1 MKKDFFR
8 ITALYAVCVIF
19 FFYAVWSFIGY
30 TLPEAKLD
38 IVQAL
43 SGAFG
48 INLPDSFSY
57 ETNDRLRALTVVATI
72 VVLSLGL
79 IVLNVF
85 FSAVITA
92 RLIQPRVALLM
103 SERGALSAKWN
114 AERPHLLVRLSNFH
128 KADLADVTLEAVLT
142 VEEVRSNGIKNE
154 QFLCYLPIPDFT
166 PRKILFMAPRMP
178 WTIAVPC
185 DTRLGNSLTR
195 DYHFNPGVPIS
206 ASFSTGKKIEK
217 VTRTLQILIRGTDT
231 ASYAPFVIHRKIPID
246 TQDGETYTLH
256 LHRGGFK
263 SLPLHIQD
271 ADDLQLYAEETAK
284 LPA

>member
-1 MKKDFFR
+1 MQKDFFK
-8 ITALYAVCVIF
+8 ITGLYAACVIL

-57 ETNDRLRALTVVATI
+57 ETHDKIRALMVVATI
-72 VVLSLGL
+72 VILSLGL

-92 RLIQPRVALLM
+92 RLIQPRVALLT
-103 SERGALSAKWN
+103 SARGALSVKWN

-128 KADLADVTLEAVLT
+128 KADLVDVTLEAVLT

-154 QFLCYLPIPDFT
+154 QFLCYLPIPDVT
-166 PRKILFMAPRMP
+166 PRKILFMPPRMP
-178 WTIAVPC
+178 WTIAVPA
-185 DTRLGNSLTR
+185 DIRLGNSLTR
-195 DYHFNPGVPIS
+195 DYHFNPGVPVT

-231 ASYAPFVIHRKIPID
+231 ASYAPFVIHRKVLID
-246 TQDGETYTLH
+246 VQDGDTYTLH

-263 SLPLHIQD
+263 SLPLHIDD
-271 ADDLQLYAEETAK
+271 AAELELYTEEPAK
-284 LPA
+284 AA